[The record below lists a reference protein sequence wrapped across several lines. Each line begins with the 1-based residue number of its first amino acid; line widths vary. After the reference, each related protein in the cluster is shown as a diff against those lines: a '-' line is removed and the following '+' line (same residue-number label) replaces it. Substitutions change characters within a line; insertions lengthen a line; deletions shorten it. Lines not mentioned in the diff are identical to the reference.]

1 MDPDKVMRNELLAL
15 LKGGQA
21 HMDFDEA
28 LAGFPLEEINRQ
40 VPNASYMV
48 WHVLEHMRI
57 VQWDILE
64 FIRNPDHVSPDF
76 PGGYWPEPGAK
87 ATSAMWNKILKKI
100 RSELEAV
107 EAIVSNSRTDFFS
120 PIPHAKDYNIFREVL
135 LVADHNAFHLSEV
148 VEIRRILNLKP
159 VKEY

>member
-1 MDPDKVMRNELLAL
+1 MDPNKVMRNELLAL

-21 HMDFDEA
+21 HMDFDEV

-64 FIRNPDHVSPDF
+64 FIRNPNHVSPDF
-76 PGGYWPEPGAK
+76 PGGLWPKPGAK
-87 ATSAMWNKILKKI
+87 ATSAMWKKILKKI
-100 RSELEAV
+100 RSELEEV
-107 EAIVSNSRTDFFS
+107 EAIVSNPETDFFS
-120 PIPHAKDYNIFREVL
+120 PIPHAKGYNIFREVL
-135 LVADHNAFHLSEV
+135 LVADHNAFHLSEFI
-148 VEIRRILNLKP
+148 EIRRILNLKP

>member
-76 PGGYWPEPGAK
+76 PGGYWPKPGAK

-107 EAIVSNSRTDFFS
+107 EAIVSNPRD
-120 PIPHAKDYNIFREVL
+120 
-135 LVADHNAFHLSEV
+135 
-148 VEIRRILNLKP
+148 
-159 VKEY
+159 

>member
-28 LAGFPLEEINRQ
+28 LVGFPLKEINRQ

-48 WHVLEHMRI
+48 WHILEHMRI

-76 PGGYWPEPGAK
+76 PSGYWPTPGSK
-87 ATSAMWNKILKKI
+87 ATSARWNKILKDI
-100 RSELEAV
+100 RSDLKAL
-107 EAIVSNSRTDFFS
+107 EAIVSNPETDFFS
-120 PIPHAKDYNIFREVL
+120 PIPHARDYNIFREVL
-135 LVADHNAFHLSEV
+135 LVADHNAFHLSEF
-148 VEIRRILNLKP
+148 VEVRRILNLKP

>member
-1 MDPDKVMRNELLAL
+1 MDTDKVMRNELLAL

-21 HMDFDEA
+21 HMDLDEA

-64 FIRNPDHVSPDF
+64 FIRDPDHVSPDF
-76 PGGYWPEPGAK
+76 PGGLWPKPGAK
-87 ATSAMWNKILKKI
+87 ATPAMWNNIIKKI

-107 EAIVSNSRTDFFS
+107 EAIVSDPKTDFFS

-135 LVADHNAFHLSEV
+135 LVADHNAFHLSEFI
-148 VEIRRILNLKP
+148 EIRRILNLNP